1 MCDYIATTRGEAAL
15 WNLVRSFRTARF
27 FSWAQTEGVVRRQ
40 LGLSTKE
47 LSARALAWAR
57 AA

>member
-15 WNLVRSFRTARF
+15 WDLVRTFRTARF
-27 FSWAQTEGVVRRQ
+27 FSLAQTEGVVRRE

-47 LSARALAWAR
+47 LSAQALAWAR